1 MTQDF
6 NILSRYRHMRALL
19 VLCLFLCSSPLLA
32 DEWFAPFCEEECAEC
47 QKPLHPTL
55 SELVPQNIQLIA
67 VLEKEAGA
75 IQKLSDRKIAEW
87 GDFTRWLKGDP
98 LKGSAEGM
106 TERWQH
112 QISEARAILDVQ
124 SEMAVV
130 KSRLQIC
137 YRAMCSAFRRQE
149 LEEEANKLAQLR
161 SEMLVLAPWWVS
173 EEFAELSLLHRPV
186 TDHELKKVL
195 ISSMTNFFRQ
205 SSALTAQANA
215 IHIHS
220 QATLQGIE
228 GSIIPGQLINILAF
242 RYPAGLDVIL
252 QRALVHGPIAHRP
265 ALCAIAHQKNNFDQA
280 RDHLKTGLEVGLI
293 TSSLLVG
300 PESLLV
306 MGVMKSG
313 SQKGAMAWFKNLMG
327 KAPKSSTLIPEA
339 ALAGTM
345 LLEHQEKTLE
355 CDKIAALSQLSLSN
369 EEKLQQCIQARS
381 AAKINLILAS
391 LSPAMRLTLARV
403 SQFAPSSTPSAI
415 TFKTR
420 SDNSVVSVMDL
431 ARKTELNSQGIGH
444 LSDDYWN
451 FVGDV
456 YRKRLN
462 LSENEIKSFVESSR
476 AFEPRTKLV
485 MMTRGPP
492 GQSPIDGGVA
502 IVNSQRAA
510 DLLPLEKA
518 TGLKLSRQNGKI
530 SEIVRLTSVSESN
543 PHVMQE
549 LLKEIAQVTRAD
561 PELKKIYIYTSKV
574 HARLYKRLGVPAKQI
589 GEPIDRDVILEVN
602 ADDFNRVMLS
612 SPSTN

>member
-1 MTQDF
+1 
-6 NILSRYRHMRALL
+6 MRALL
-19 VLCLFLCSSPLLA
+19 VLCLFLCSSTLLA
-32 DEWFAPFCEEECAEC
+32 EEWFAPFCQEECLDC
-47 QKPLHPTL
+47 QKPLLPTL

-87 GDFTRWLKGDP
+87 GDFTRWLKGDQ
-98 LKGSAEGM
+98 LQGSTQGM
-106 TERWQH
+106 AQRWEKQLL
-112 QISEARAILDVQ
+112 EARAILSVQ
-124 SEMAVV
+124 SEIAFS
-130 KSRLQIC
+130 KARLEMC
-137 YRAMCSAFRRQE
+137 YRGYCSPGKRVE
-149 LEEEANKLAQLR
+149 LEDENKKLIRLR

-173 EEFAELSLLHRPV
+173 EEFAELSEVNTPV
-186 TDHELKKVL
+186 SDQKLKKVL

-215 IHIHS
+215 VHIHS

-228 GSIIPGQLINILAF
+228 GSIIPSQLINILSL

-265 ALCAIAHQKNNFDQA
+265 ALCAIARQKHNFDQA

-306 MGVMKSG
+306 MGLMKSG

-327 KAPKSSTLIPEA
+327 KTPKSSTLIPEA
-339 ALAGTM
+339 ALAGAM
-345 LLEHQEKTLE
+345 LLEHQEKSLE
-355 CDKIAALSQLSLSN
+355 CDRIAALSQLFLST
-369 EEKLQQCIQARS
+369 EEQLQQCIEARS
-381 AAKINLILAS
+381 ADQINLLLAS
-391 LSPAMRLTLARV
+391 LSPAMRLTLTRV
-403 SQFAPSSTPSAI
+403 SQFVPTTTPRAI
-415 TFKTR
+415 TFSTR
-420 SDNSVVSVMDL
+420 ADNSVVSIMDL
-431 ARKTELNSQGIGH
+431 ARKKELNSQGLGQ
-444 LSDDYWN
+444 LSDDYWD

-462 LSENEIKSFVESSR
+462 LSEKEIKSFVESSR

-502 IVNSQRAA
+502 IVESKKTT

-518 TGLKLSRQNGKI
+518 TGIKLSRQNGKI

-543 PHVMQE
+543 PHVMQD
-549 LLKEIAQVTRAD
+549 LLKEIAQLTQAD
-561 PELKKIYIYTSKV
+561 PELKKIYIYTSKI
-574 HARLYKRLGVPAKQI
+574 HARLYKRLGVPAKQV
-589 GEPIDRDVILEVN
+589 GEPIDRDVIIEVN
-602 ADDFNRVMLS
+602 ADDFAKAMLK
-612 SPSTN
+612 SPSTK